1 MSAEKQYLV
10 IFDIGTTAA
19 KTIVFDAN
27 GLIVGKAYQEY
38 PTQTPSPGIVEQN
51 PEDWW
56 MAIKTSAKKTI
67 DLSRIDP
74 KDVAGIGVTTQ
85 RSTVAPLD
93 KNAEVLYPAMTWMDA
108 RSSPS
113 ADALAEQYPERGII
127 FRCLP
132 KILWLKDNLPSIF
145 KKAYKFITV
154 DAYVYHKLTGNFVS
168 DLTNSAYGLLD
179 VRRLKWS
186 DELSDA
192 TKIPIEKFPSPLSS
206 GKIAGE
212 LLPEAASEV
221 GLAAG
226 TPVVVGGGDQQCSAL
241 GLSAISPGVIKAT
254 MGTGTFV
261 DAVIDKPIFDLY
273 DPLTRTFCLPHV
285 IPNKWAFEA
294 VLPGTGLIYRWLRDQ
309 FSLKEV
315 ETARSVEVDPYD
327 ILNLEAAS
335 VKPGS
340 DGLIVIPLFMFS
352 RGIVW
357 GLSFSHTKA
366 HLARAILESSG
377 YGMNFF
383 IEVMDGQGIEV
394 SEIRVDGGGSRSAL
408 WRQIQADITGKPIV
422 LTRVIEDASALG
434 AAILTSYGVG
444 LHKTIDKAIAAMVK
458 VTEKIAPIP
467 ENREVYNRIYPKFA
481 DIFLQTAMETKI

>member
-10 IFDIGTTAA
+10 IFDVGTTAT

-27 GLIVGKAYQEY
+27 GLVVGKAYQEY

-113 ADALAEQYPERGII
+113 ADALTEQYPERGII

-179 VRRLKWS
+179 VKRLKWS

-226 TPVVVGGGDQQCSAL
+226 TPVVMGVE
-241 GLSAISPGVIKAT
+241 IS
-254 MGTGTFV
+254 
-261 DAVIDKPIFDLY
+261 
-273 DPLTRTFCLPHV
+273 
-285 IPNKWAFEA
+285 N
-294 VLPGTGLIYRWLRDQ
+294 
-309 FSLKEV
+309 
-315 ETARSVEVDPYD
+315 ARY
-327 ILNLEAAS
+327 
-335 VKPGS
+335 
-340 DGLIVIPLFMFS
+340 
-352 RGIVW
+352 
-357 GLSFSHTKA
+357 
-366 HLARAILESSG
+366 
-377 YGMNFF
+377 
-383 IEVMDGQGIEV
+383 
-394 SEIRVDGGGSRSAL
+394 
-408 WRQIQADITGKPIV
+408 
-422 LTRVIEDASALG
+422 
-434 AAILTSYGVG
+434 
-444 LHKTIDKAIAAMVK
+444 
-458 VTEKIAPIP
+458 
-467 ENREVYNRIYPKFA
+467 
-481 DIFLQTAMETKI
+481 

>member
-1 MSAEKQYLV
+1 MSGEKQYLV

-19 KTIVFDAN
+19 KTIIFDAS
-27 GLIVGKAYQEY
+27 GSILDKAYQEY

-56 MAIKTSAKKTI
+56 IAIKTSAKKAFH
-67 DLSRIDP
+67 LSKIDP
-74 KDVAGIGVTTQ
+74 KAVAGIGVITQ
-85 RSTVAPLD
+85 RATVAPVN

-113 ADALAEQYPERGII
+113 ADALSEQYPQRGM
-127 FRCLP
+127 LS
-132 KILWLKDNLPSIF
+132 KILWLKDNLPDIF
-145 KKAYKFITV
+145 EKAYKFITV
-154 DAYVYHKLTGNFVS
+154 DAYVYYKLTGNFVS
-168 DLTNSAYGLLD
+168 DFTNSAYGPLD
-179 VRRLKWS
+179 IGKLRWS

-192 TKIPIEKFPSPLSS
+192 AKIPIEKFSSLLSS
-206 GKIAGE
+206 GKIVGE
-212 LLPEAASEV
+212 LLPQAASEV

-226 TPVVVGGGDQQCSAL
+226 TPVVIGGGDQQCSAL
-241 GLSAISPGVIKAT
+241 GLNATSPGIIKAT
-254 MGTGTFV
+254 TGTGTFV
-261 DAVIDKPIFDLY
+261 DAVIDKPLFDLY
-273 DPLTRTFCLPHV
+273 DPLTRTFCIPHV

-315 ETARSVEVDPYD
+315 ETARSVGVDPYD

-335 VKPGS
+335 IKPGS

-422 LTRVIEDASALG
+422 LTSAIEDASALG

-458 VTEKIAPIP
+458 VTEKITPIP

>member
-1 MSAEKQYLV
+1 MSGEKQYLV

-19 KTIVFDAN
+19 KTIIFDAS
-27 GLIVGKAYQEY
+27 GSIVDKAYQEY

-51 PEDWW
+51 PQDWW
-56 MAIKTSAKKTI
+56 IAIKTSAKKAF
-67 DLSRIDP
+67 DLSKIDP
-74 KDVAGIGVTTQ
+74 QAVAGIGVITQ
-85 RSTVAPLD
+85 RSTFAPVD
-93 KNAEVLYPAMTWMDA
+93 KNAEALYPAMTWMDA

-113 ADALAEQYPERGII
+113 ADALSEQYPQRGMIS
-127 FRCLP
+127 
-132 KILWLKDNLPSIF
+132 KILWLKDNLPNVF
-145 KKAYKFITV
+145 EKTYKFITV
-154 DAYVYHKLTGNFVS
+154 DAYVYYKLTGNFVS
-168 DLTNSAYGLLD
+168 DFTNSAYGPLD
-179 VRRLKWS
+179 IERLRWS

-192 TKIPIEKFPSPLSS
+192 AKIPIEKFSSLLSS
-206 GKIAGE
+206 GKIIGE
-212 LLPEAASEV
+212 LLPQAASEV

-241 GLSAISPGVIKAT
+241 GLNAISPGIIKAT
-254 MGTGTFV
+254 TGTGTFV
-261 DAVIDKPIFDLY
+261 DAVIDKPFFDLY
-273 DPLTRTFCLPHV
+273 DPLTRTFCIPHV

-315 ETARSVEVDPYD
+315 ETARSVGVDPYD
-327 ILNLEAAS
+327 ILNLEATS

-383 IEVMDGQGIEV
+383 IEVMGGQGIAV
-394 SEIRVDGGGSRSAL
+394 SEIRVDGGGSRSPL

-422 LTRVIEDASALG
+422 LTRVVEDASALG

>member
-1 MSAEKQYLV
+1 MSDEKQHLV

-19 KTIVFDAN
+19 KTIIFDAS
-27 GLIVGKAYQEY
+27 GSILGKAYQEY

-56 MAIKTSAKKTI
+56 MAIRTSAKKAFG
-67 DLSRIDP
+67 SSKIDP
-74 KDVAGIGVTTQ
+74 KDVAGIGVITQ
-85 RSTVAPLD
+85 RATFAPVN
-93 KNAEVLYPAMTWMDA
+93 KNAKVLYPAMTWMDA

-113 ADALAEQYPERGII
+113 ADALSEQYPQRGMIS
-127 FRCLP
+127 
-132 KILWLKDNLPSIF
+132 KILWLKDNLPDIF

-154 DAYVYHKLTGNFVS
+154 DAYVYYKLTGNFVS
-168 DLTNSAYGLLD
+168 DFTNSAYGPLD
-179 VRRLKWS
+179 IRRLRWS

-192 TKIPIEKFPSPLSS
+192 AKIPIEKFSSLLSS
-206 GKIAGE
+206 GKIVGE
-212 LLPEAASEV
+212 LLPQAANEV

-226 TPVVVGGGDQQCSAL
+226 TPVVIGGGDQQCSAL
-241 GLSAISPGVIKAT
+241 GLNAISPGIIKAT
-254 MGTGTFV
+254 TGTGTFV
-261 DAVIDKPIFDLY
+261 DAVIDEPIFDLY
-273 DPLTRTFCLPHV
+273 DPLTRTFCIPHV

-315 ETARSVEVDPYD
+315 ETARSVGVDTYD

-340 DGLIVIPLFMFS
+340 DGLIIIPLFMFS

-366 HLARAILESSG
+366 HLARAILESAG

-383 IEVMDGQGIEV
+383 IEVMGGQGIEV
-394 SEIRVDGGGSRSAL
+394 SEIRVDGGGARSAL

-444 LHKTIDKAIAAMVK
+444 LHKTIDEAITAMVK
-458 VTEKIAPIP
+458 VTEKITPIP
-467 ENREVYNRIYPKFA
+467 ENCEVYDRIYPKFA

>member
-1 MSAEKQYLV
+1 MMMDDEKRYLV
-10 IFDIGTTAA
+10 VFDVGTTAA
-19 KTIVFDAN
+19 KTIIFDAS
-27 GLIVGKAYQEY
+27 GFIVGKNSQEY

-56 MAIKTSAKKTI
+56 MAIKTSAKKAL
-67 DLSRIDP
+67 DSSKIDP
-74 KDVAGIGVTTQ
+74 KAVAGIGVITQ
-85 RSTVAPLD
+85 RATVTPVD

-113 ADALAEQYPERGII
+113 ADALSEQYPQRGTI
-127 FRCLP
+127 F
-132 KILWLKDNLPSIF
+132 KILWLKDNLPNIF

-154 DAYVYHKLTGNFVS
+154 DAYIYYKLTGNFVS
-168 DLTNSAYGLLD
+168 DFTNSAYGPLD
-179 VRRLKWS
+179 IRKLKWS

-192 TKIPIEKFPSPLSS
+192 AKIPIEKLPSLLSA

-212 LLPEAASEV
+212 LLPEAAGEV

-226 TPVVVGGGDQQCSAL
+226 TPVVVGGGDQQCSVL
-241 GLSAISPGVIKAT
+241 GLNAIPPGIIKAT
-254 MGTGTFV
+254 TGTGTFIN
-261 DAVIDKPIFDLY
+261 AVLDKPVFDLY
-273 DPLTRTFCLPHV
+273 DPLTRTFCIPHV

-294 VLPGTGLIYRWLRDQ
+294 VLPGTGLIYRWFRDQ
-309 FSLKEV
+309 FSLQEV
-315 ETARSVEVDPYD
+315 ETAKSVGVDSYD
-327 ILNLEAAS
+327 ILNLEATS

-366 HLARAILESSG
+366 HLARAILESTG
-377 YGMNFF
+377 YGMAFF
-383 IEVMDGQGIEV
+383 IEVMGGQGIEV
-394 SEIRVDGGGSRSAL
+394 SEIRVDGGGARSPL

-422 LTRVIEDASALG
+422 LTRVMEDASALG

-444 LHKTIDKAIAAMVK
+444 LHKTIDEAIAAMVK
-458 VTEKIAPIP
+458 ITEKITPIP
-467 ENREVYNRIYPKFA
+467 ENREVYNRIYPKFV
-481 DIFLQTAMETKI
+481 DMFLQTAMEIKI

>member
-1 MSAEKQYLV
+1 MNGEKQYLV
-10 IFDIGTTAA
+10 IFDVGTTAA
-19 KTIVFDAN
+19 KTIIFDAS
-27 GLIVGKAYQEY
+27 GSILEKTYQEY

-56 MAIKTSAKKTI
+56 MAIRTSAKKAFE
-67 DLSRIDP
+67 LSKIDP
-74 KDVAGIGVTTQ
+74 KAVAGIGVTTQ
-85 RSTVAPLD
+85 RSTVAPVD

-108 RSSPS
+108 RSSSS
-113 ADALAEQYPERGII
+113 ADALIEQYPQRGII

-132 KILWLKDNLPSIF
+132 KILWLKDNLPDIF
-145 KKAYKFITV
+145 KKAYKFIMV

-168 DLTNSAYGLLD
+168 DFTNSAYGLLD

-192 TKIPIEKFPSPLSS
+192 TKIPIEKFPSLLSS

-254 MGTGTFV
+254 IGTGTFV
-261 DAVIDKPIFDLY
+261 DAVIDKPLFDLY
-273 DPLTRTFCLPHV
+273 EPLTRTFCIPHV

-366 HLARAILESSG
+366 HLARAILESVG
-377 YGMNFF
+377 YGVNFF
-383 IEVMDGQGIEV
+383 IEVMGGQGIEV
-394 SEIRVDGGGSRSAL
+394 SEIRADGGGARSAL

-434 AAILTSYGVG
+434 AAILTSYGGG

-458 VTEKIAPIP
+458 VTDRIVPIP

>member
-1 MSAEKQYLV
+1 MSGEKHYLV

-27 GLIVGKAYQEY
+27 GSIVGKAYQEY

-56 MAIKTSAKKTI
+56 MAIKTSAKKAF
-67 DLSRIDP
+67 DLSKINP
-74 KDVAGIGVTTQ
+74 KAVAGIGVITQ
-85 RSTVAPLD
+85 RATVAPVD
-93 KNAEVLYPAMTWMDA
+93 KNAEVLHPAMTWMDA

-113 ADALAEQYPERGII
+113 ADALSEQYPQRGTIS
-127 FRCLP
+127 
-132 KILWLKDNLPSIF
+132 KILWLKDNLPGIF
-145 KKAYKFITV
+145 KKTYKFITV

-168 DLTNSAYGLLD
+168 DFTNSAYGLLD
-179 VRRLKWS
+179 IIRLRWS

-192 TKIPIEKFPSPLSS
+192 TKIPVEKFPSLLSS

-226 TPVVVGGGDQQCSAL
+226 TPVVMGGGDQQCSAL
-241 GLSAISPGVIKAT
+241 GLNAITPGIIKAT
-254 MGTGTFV
+254 TGTGTFV
-261 DAVIDKPIFDLY
+261 DAV
-273 DPLTRTFCLPHV
+273 
-285 IPNKWAFEA
+285 
-294 VLPGTGLIYRWLRDQ
+294 GLIYRWLRDQ
-309 FSLKEV
+309 FSSKEV
-315 ETARSVEVDPYD
+315 ETARSVGVDPYD

-366 HLARAILESSG
+366 HLARAILESAG

-383 IEVMDGQGIEV
+383 IEVMGGQGIEV
-394 SEIRVDGGGSRSAL
+394 SEIRVDGGGARSPL

-444 LHKTIDKAIAAMVK
+444 LHKTIDEAIAAMVK
-458 VTEKIAPIP
+458 VTEKITPIP
-467 ENREVYNRIYPKFA
+467 KNWEVYNRIYPKFA

>member
-1 MSAEKQYLV
+1 MSDEKQHLV

-19 KTIVFDAN
+19 KTIIFDAS
-27 GLIVGKAYQEY
+27 GSILGKAYQEY

-56 MAIKTSAKKTI
+56 MAIRTSAKKAFG
-67 DLSRIDP
+67 SSKIDP
-74 KDVAGIGVTTQ
+74 KDVAGIGVITQ
-85 RSTVAPLD
+85 RATVAPVN

-113 ADALAEQYPERGII
+113 ADALSEQYPQRGMIS
-127 FRCLP
+127 
-132 KILWLKDNLPSIF
+132 KILWLKDNLPDIF

-154 DAYVYHKLTGNFVS
+154 DAYVYYKLTGNFVS
-168 DLTNSAYGLLD
+168 DFTNSAYGPLD
-179 VRRLKWS
+179 IRRLRWS

-192 TKIPIEKFPSPLSS
+192 AKIPIEKFSSLLSS
-206 GKIAGE
+206 GKIVGE
-212 LLPEAASEV
+212 LLPQAANEV

-226 TPVVVGGGDQQCSAL
+226 TPVVIGGGDQQCSAL
-241 GLSAISPGVIKAT
+241 GLNAISPGIIKAT
-254 MGTGTFV
+254 TGTGTFV
-261 DAVIDKPIFDLY
+261 DAVIDEPIFDLY
-273 DPLTRTFCLPHV
+273 DPLTRTFCIPHV

-315 ETARSVEVDPYD
+315 ETARSVGVDTYD

-340 DGLIVIPLFMFS
+340 DGLIIIPLFMFS

-366 HLARAILESSG
+366 HLARAILESAG

-383 IEVMDGQGIEV
+383 IEVMGGQGIEV
-394 SEIRVDGGGSRSAL
+394 SEIRVDGGGARSAL

-444 LHKTIDKAIAAMVK
+444 LHKTIDEAITAMVK
-458 VTEKIAPIP
+458 VTEKITPIP
-467 ENREVYNRIYPKFA
+467 ENCEVYDRIYPKFA

>member
-1 MSAEKQYLV
+1 MSGEKQYLV

-19 KTIVFDAN
+19 KTIIFDAS
-27 GLIVGKAYQEY
+27 GSILYKAYQEY

-56 MAIKTSAKKTI
+56 IAIKTSAKKAFH
-67 DLSRIDP
+67 LSKIDP
-74 KDVAGIGVTTQ
+74 KAVAGIGVITQ
-85 RSTVAPLD
+85 RATVAPVD
-93 KNAEVLYPAMTWMDA
+93 KNAEILYPAMTWMDA

-113 ADALAEQYPERGII
+113 ADAFSEQYPQRGM
-127 FRCLP
+127 LS
-132 KILWLKDNLPSIF
+132 KILWLKDNLPNVF
-145 KKAYKFITV
+145 EKAYKFITV
-154 DAYVYHKLTGNFVS
+154 DAYVYYKLTGNFVS
-168 DLTNSAYGLLD
+168 DFTNSAYGPLD
-179 VRRLKWS
+179 IERLRWS

-192 TKIPIEKFPSPLSS
+192 AKIPIEKFSSLLSS
-206 GKIAGE
+206 GKIVGE
-212 LLPEAASEV
+212 LLPQAASEV

-241 GLSAISPGVIKAT
+241 GLNAISPGIIKAT
-254 MGTGTFV
+254 TSTGTFV
-261 DAVIDKPIFDLY
+261 DAVIDKPLFDLY
-273 DPLTRTFCLPHV
+273 DPLTRTFCIPHV

-315 ETARSVEVDPYD
+315 ETARSVGVDPYD
-327 ILNLEAAS
+327 ILNLEATS

-383 IEVMDGQGIEV
+383 IEVMGGQGIEV
-394 SEIRVDGGGSRSAL
+394 SEIRVDGGGARSPL

-444 LHKTIDKAIAAMVK
+444 IHKTIYKAIAAMVK
-458 VTEKIAPIP
+458 VTDKIAPIP
-467 ENREVYNRIYPKFA
+467 ENREVYNSIYPKFA

>member
-19 KTIVFDAN
+19 KTIIFDAN
-27 GLIVGKAYQEY
+27 GSIVGKAYQEY
-38 PTQTPSPGIVEQN
+38 PTRTPSPGIVEQN

-56 MAIKTSAKKTI
+56 MAIKTSAKKAFG
-67 DLSRIDP
+67 LSKIDP
-74 KDVAGIGVTTQ
+74 KAVAGTGVITQ
-85 RSTVAPLD
+85 RATVAPVD

-113 ADALAEQYPERGII
+113 ADALSEQYPQRGEVY
-127 FRCLP
+127 
-132 KILWLKDNLPSIF
+132 KILWLKDNLPDIF
-145 KKAYKFITV
+145 KKAYRFITV
-154 DAYVYHKLTGNFVS
+154 DAYVYYKLTGNFVS
-168 DLTNSAYGLLD
+168 DLTNSAYGPLD
-179 VRRLKWS
+179 IRKLKWS

-192 TKIPIEKFPSPLSS
+192 AEIPIEKLPSLLSA

-241 GLSAISPGVIKAT
+241 GLNAISPGIIKAT
-254 MGTGTFV
+254 TGTGTFI
-261 DAVIDKPIFDLY
+261 DAVIDQPLFDLY

-294 VLPGTGLIYRWLRDQ
+294 VLPGTGLIYRWFRDQ
-309 FSLKEV
+309 FSLQEV
-315 ETARSVEVDPYD
+315 ETARAVGVDPYD

-335 VKPGS
+335 VKQGS

-383 IEVMDGQGIEV
+383 IEVMEGQGIEV
-394 SEIRVDGGGSRSAL
+394 SEIRVDGGGARSTL

-444 LHKTIDKAIAAMVK
+444 LHKTIDEAVAAMVK
-458 VTEKIAPIP
+458 VTEKITPIP
-467 ENREVYNRIYPKFA
+467 ENCEVYNRIYPKFA
-481 DIFLQTAMETKI
+481 DIFLQTAMEIKT